1 MARIV
6 FGGRTVDAA
15 GSLADALRPRRHEV
29 RIAESLDDAVRIVR
43 AERSDVVLLDLD
55 AAGDTAPG
63 ALQRLRREAPGT
75 AVVVLTADEDV
86 GPAVAA
92 MKLGAVD
99 FLPRPGDTARAVE
112 TIEAILA
119 LRRGATGTFR
129 LHVLGAARPFL
140 VAKDLALRFAVPD
153 VNVLLTGET
162 GTGKDVFARMI
173 HDASKRSQGPFVPV
187 DCSVLPG
194 ELIES
199 ELFGHEKG
207 AFTGAT
213 AARLGRF
220 ESAQGGTLFLDEIG
234 NLPLGVQAKL
244 LRVLQE
250 RRFSRVGSTETVR
263 LDVRLVS
270 AANVDLEEA
279 IRRGAFRR
287 DLFFRL
293 NEMTIALP
301 PLRERPGDIALLARH
316 FVDAAAR
323 RMGKPAPALADDAL
337 RRLEAC
343 DWPGNVREL
352 ENAMKAA
359 VVLAEET
366 IEVPHLPPSLRAGVR
381 DAVADPNRGHE
392 PAAGVRNQPRP
403 EGRGSVPESA
413 SLVSGSGVPRSRV
426 SRSPGAAADAPEVLH
441 VELDIPL
448 AETGIDLKAVGSR
461 AAEEAERALLREL
474 LARGEPSLGRLSRLL
489 DVDPKTLRAK
499 LKKYGLRE
507 G

>member
-6 FGGRTVDAA
+6 VVGRAPDAGGALGAVLGA
-15 GSLADALRPRRHEV
+15 GRHKV
-29 RIAESLDDAVRIVR
+29 RIAESLDDAMRLVR

-55 AAGDTAPG
+55 AAGDEGPQ
-63 ALQRLRREAPGT
+63 ALRRLRREAPGT
-75 AVVVLTADEDV
+75 AVVVLTGNDSIET
-86 GPAVAA
+86 AVAA

-99 FLPRPGDTARAVE
+99 FLPKPVDTARAVE
-112 TIEAILA
+112 ALEAILA

-129 LHVLGAARPFL
+129 LHVLGASRPFL

-153 VNVLLTGET
+153 VNVLLAGET

-250 RRFSRVGSTETVR
+250 RRFSRVGATDTVR

-301 PLRERPGDIALLARH
+301 PLRERPGDVELLARH
-316 FVDAAAR
+316 FTDASAR
-323 RMGKPAPALADDAL
+323 RMGKPPPAFAADAL
-337 RRLEAC
+337 RCLEAH

-352 ENAMKAA
+352 ESAMKAA
-359 VVLAEET
+359 VVLAEDT
-366 IEVPHLPPSLRAGVR
+366 IGPDHLPPNVR
-381 DAVADPNRGHE
+381 REACAPAAEPHGGLQ
-392 PAAGVRNQPRP
+392 PAAGVRTHPQPPSNSSRALEGAVRP
-403 EGRGSVPESA
+403 SEAAPDLQGS
-413 SLVSGSGVPRSRV
+413 
-426 SRSPGAAADAPEVLH
+426 VLH

-448 AETGIDLKAVGSR
+448 ARTGVDLKAVGAL
-461 AAEEAERALLREL
+461 AAEQAEQALLREL
-474 LARGEPSLGRLSRLL
+474 LARGGLSLGRLSRLL

-499 LKKYGLRE
+499 LKKYGLRPD
-507 G
+507 